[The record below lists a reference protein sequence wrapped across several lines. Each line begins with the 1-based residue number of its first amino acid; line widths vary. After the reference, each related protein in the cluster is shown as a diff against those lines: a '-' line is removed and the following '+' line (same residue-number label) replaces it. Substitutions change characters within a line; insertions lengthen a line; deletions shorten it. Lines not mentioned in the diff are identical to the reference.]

1 MDLQV
6 IDIDST
12 TRRVYLTVKAKTV
25 SGIYKLIQIVVLALL
40 NTPGKDVLDPAT
52 GGGFL
57 SLIGSNIDPDDSSSL
72 YADIS
77 YRVSKVED
85 EIIASQVGLSDDKS
99 EKLQELRLIDIK
111 KGETDGEYLV
121 RIKVINQEGR
131 SSDIT
136 V

>member
-6 IDIDST
+6 IDVDQV
-12 TRRVYLTVKAKTV
+12 TRKVYLVVSPKTV
-25 SGIYKLIQIVVLALL
+25 VGIYKLIQIVVLALL
-40 NTPGKDVLDPAT
+40 NTPGKDVLDPQK

-57 SLIGSNIDPDDSSSL
+57 SLIGSNIDPNDASSV
-72 YADIS
+72 YADIA

-85 EIIASQVGLSDDKS
+85 EIISNQIGLAGLKA
-99 EKLQELRLIDIK
+99 EKLQELRLLDIV
-111 KGETDGEYLV
+111 KGVTDDEYLV
-121 RIKVINQEGR
+121 KIRIISQEGR

>member
-6 IDIDST
+6 IDVDQV
-12 TRRVYLTVKAKTV
+12 TRKVFLAVSSKTV
-25 SGIYKLIQIVVLALL
+25 TGIYKLIQIVVLALL
-40 NTPGKDVLDPAT
+40 NTPGKDVLDPQK

-57 SLIGSNIDPDDSSSL
+57 SLIGSNIDPNDSSSV
-72 YADIS
+72 YADIA

-85 EIIASQVGLSDDKS
+85 EIISNQIGLSGPKA
-99 EKLQELRLIDIK
+99 EKLQELRLLDIT
-111 KGETDGEYLV
+111 KGETEDEYLV
-121 RIKVINQEGR
+121 KIRIISQEGR